1 MTLTPWLARA
11 AQLTTLATALTAL
24 PGLCAAQASAAATP
38 VSAAKKELVQKL
50 LTLQQSSYEGLAR
63 TLTEQPVSL
72 MGQQASAILQSRV
85 APEKREAVAKEIQ
98 AEFQKYGS
106 EVGPMVRDRT
116 LKAAPGTIGPILEE
130 KLTEDE
136 LKQTIAA
143 LESPGFK
150 KFMQLGAEM
159 QRALGQKMVA
169 ELQPSIDP
177 KLKALE
183 QAVTQKLNAVA
194 SGAASAP
201 KVAAA
206 PKAAASAKK

>member
-150 KFMQLGAEM
+150 KFMQLGGEM

>member
-11 AQLTTLATALTAL
+11 AQLTTLATALAAL
-24 PGLCAAQASAAATP
+24 PGWSAAQAAASAP

-63 TLTEQPVSL
+63 TLTEQPVAL
-72 MGQQASAILQSRV
+72 MGQQAGAILQSRV
-85 APEKREAVAKEIQ
+85 APEKREPLAKEIQ

-150 KFMQLGAEM
+150 KFMQLGSEM

-183 QAVTQKLNAVA
+183 QAVTQKLNAA
-194 SGAASAP
+194 AADGAG
-201 KVAAA
+201 A
-206 PKAAASAKK
+206 PKAAAAPKPAASAKK

>member
-183 QAVTQKLNAVA
+183 QAVTQKLNAAA
-194 SGAASAP
+194 SGAAS
-201 KVAAA
+201 A

>member
-11 AQLTTLATALTAL
+11 AQLTTLVTALTAL
-24 PGLCAAQASAAATP
+24 PGLCAAQAAASAPA
-38 VSAAKKELVQKL
+38 SAAKKELVQKL

-72 MGQQASAILQSRV
+72 MGQQAGAILQSRV
-85 APEKREAVAKEIQ
+85 APEKREALAKEIQ

-130 KLTEDE
+130 KLTEEE

-150 KFMQLGAEM
+150 KFMQLGGEM
-159 QRALGQKMVA
+159 QRTLGQKMVA

-183 QAVTQKLNAVA
+183 QAVTQKLNAA
-194 SGAASAP
+194 AAGGASAP
-201 KVAAA
+201 KAATA

>member
-24 PGLCAAQASAAATP
+24 PSLCAAQAAASAPA
-38 VSAAKKELVQKL
+38 SAAKKELVQKL

-72 MGQQASAILQSRV
+72 MGQQAGAILQSRV
-85 APEKREAVAKEIQ
+85 APEKREALAKEIQ

-106 EVGPMVRDRT
+106 EVGPIVRDRT

-150 KFMQLGAEM
+150 KFMQLGGEM
-159 QRALGQKMVA
+159 QRTLGQKMVA

-183 QAVTQKLNAVA
+183 QAVTQKLNAA
-194 SGAASAP
+194 AAGGASAP
-201 KVAAA
+201 KAATA